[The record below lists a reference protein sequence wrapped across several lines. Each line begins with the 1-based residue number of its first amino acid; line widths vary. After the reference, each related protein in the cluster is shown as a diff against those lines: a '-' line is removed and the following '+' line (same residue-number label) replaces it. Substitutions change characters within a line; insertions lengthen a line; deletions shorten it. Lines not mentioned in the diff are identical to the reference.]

1 MKTRAEVA
9 PLILSLGLA
18 GFVVMG
24 NSAVVSPIVPAIARD
39 IGGSLVQTAAML
51 IAGYMLPFAL
61 FQLLYGP
68 LADRYGK
75 LRVLRVTLL
84 GFILTGA
91 LTALGA
97 GLTDLTI
104 YRALTGA
111 CAAGIMPV
119 SLALIGDTVRLEERQ
134 AAIGSFMGISFLG
147 QGLSMAIGGAFAFFV
162 SWRGVFLFYAALSA
176 MAAALVMVRSRGLA
190 APGNPTS
197 EIVAPYRR
205 LLTQGRSLRT
215 YLVVLAEGALMVSS
229 LSYLGAYRSHQFR
242 LDNLSIGLLMT
253 AFGAAAVAASRGIGG
268 LAGRIGRRRTVLL
281 GLLLGALSAALIA
294 LPGGALA
301 IPILVVAI
309 GFLGAG
315 TIFAHSTLLTLA
327 TEFAAQARGAAM
339 SLVAFCMMCGGAIG
353 TSLGERVVEATSFV
367 SFFGLWAIL
376 LVVLAGV
383 TIAVVSDTF
392 AHPTIEA
399 APRA

>member
-1 MKTRAEVA
+1 MA
-9 PLILSLGLA
+9 
-18 GFVVMG
+18 

-39 IGGSLVQTAAML
+39 IGGSPVQTAAML

-75 LRVLRVTLL
+75 LRVLRATLL

-147 QGLSMAIGGAFAFFV
+147 QGLSMAIGGAFAFFL

-197 EIVAPYRR
+197 EIVAPYWR
-205 LLTQGRSLRT
+205 LVTQGR
-215 YLVVLAEGALMVSS
+215 
-229 LSYLGAYRSHQFR
+229 
-242 LDNLSIGLLMT
+242 
-253 AFGAAAVAASRGIGG
+253 
-268 LAGRIGRRRTVLL
+268 
-281 GLLLGALSAALIA
+281 
-294 LPGGALA
+294 
-301 IPILVVAI
+301 
-309 GFLGAG
+309 
-315 TIFAHSTLLTLA
+315 
-327 TEFAAQARGAAM
+327 
-339 SLVAFCMMCGGAIG
+339 
-353 TSLGERVVEATSFV
+353 
-367 SFFGLWAIL
+367 
-376 LVVLAGV
+376 
-383 TIAVVSDTF
+383 
-392 AHPTIEA
+392 
-399 APRA
+399 